1 MIGSR
6 ERVPFA
12 AAELGVPDARGAGC
26 GRAEYTGVSAFHERT
41 AVTRS
46 PAEARR
52 AITSLTSRAAAL
64 VAFFAIFAAAL
75 LAAVCLAASASA
87 STNPSTAEIGAKLQD
102 AAAARGI
109 PPEILYAIAFQE
121 SAWRQFDANGDPLIG
136 FDGLGIGIMQVT
148 SYVAYDLDVERL
160 KADIDYNIASGA
172 DILLE
177 KRTWTPVIGDG
188 DTRCYETWF
197 YAAWAYNGW
206 TADNPYPYQVW
217 RHVADGPEG
226 WWTGVPVTAVPKAS
240 LVNGLGV
247 TTPTPQPAHYW
258 SPTPLPKPTLSAP
271 RAPARVKAGVRFTVS
286 GTLAPRH
293 AVGARSVEVRCYRT
307 GGGGW
312 ILKKTV
318 LSTNSDAGELTTWTT
333 QLGLAQ
339 TGRWKLVAHALADA
353 DHAAASS
360 GPAYVTVR

>member
-1 MIGSR
+1 MTR
-6 ERVPFA
+6 NP
-12 AAELGVPDARGAGC
+12 AG
-26 GRAEYTGVSAFHERT
+26 
-41 AVTRS
+41 
-46 PAEARR
+46 ARR
-52 AITSLTSRAAAL
+52 AITSLASGAAAL
-64 VAFFAIFAAAL
+64 VAFFAILAAAL
-75 LAAVCLAASASA
+75 LASVCLAAAASV
-87 STNPSTAEIGAKLQD
+87 SSNPSTAEIRAKLQD
-102 AAAARGI
+102 AAVGRGV

-121 SAWRQFDANGDPLIG
+121 STWRQFDANGDPLIG

-160 KADIDYNIASGA
+160 KTDIDYNIASGA

-197 YAAWAYNGW
+197 YAVWAYNGW

-217 RHVADGPEG
+217 KHVADGPEG
-226 WWTGVPVTAVPKAS
+226 WWTGVPVTPVPKSS

-293 AVGARSVEVRCYRT
+293 AAGALRGGPLLPHGRRRMDPQEDGPEHKQRRGRAHGVDGAVRPREDRPLEA
-307 GGGGW
+307 GGPCARRRGPRGRE
-312 ILKKTV
+312 LQ
-318 LSTNSDAGELTTWTT
+318 AGVRH
-333 QLGLAQ
+333 GA
-339 TGRWKLVAHALADA
+339 VAR
-353 DHAAASS
+353 
-360 GPAYVTVR
+360 GKG

>member
-1 MIGSR
+1 MTR
-6 ERVPFA
+6 NP
-12 AAELGVPDARGAGC
+12 AG
-26 GRAEYTGVSAFHERT
+26 
-41 AVTRS
+41 
-46 PAEARR
+46 ARR
-52 AITSLTSRAAAL
+52 AITSLTSGAAAL

-75 LAAVCLAASASA
+75 LASVCLAAAASA
-87 STNPSTAEIGAKLQD
+87 SSNPSTAEIRAKLQD

-109 PPEILYAIAFQE
+109 PPKIIYAIAFQE

-160 KADIDYNIASGA
+160 KTDIDYNIASGA

-188 DTRCYETWF
+188 DARCYETWF
-197 YAAWAYNGW
+197 YAAWAYNSW

-226 WWTGVPVTAVPKAS
+226 WWTGVTVTPVPRSS

-247 TTPTPQPAHYW
+247 TIPTPQPAHYW
-258 SPTPLPKPTLSAP
+258 SPTLLPKPTLSAP
-271 RAPARVKAGVRFTVS
+271 RTPARVKAGVRFTVS
-286 GTLAPRH
+286 GTLAPQH
-293 AVGARSVEVRCYRT
+293 AAGAHSVEVRCYHT

-312 ILKKTV
+312 ILGKTV
-318 LSTNSDAGELTTWTT
+318 LSTNSDVGELTRWTA
-333 QLGLAQ
+333 QFGL
-339 TGRWKLVAHALADA
+339 TKIGRWKLVACALADA

-360 GPAYVTVR
+360 KPAYVTVR

>member
-1 MIGSR
+1 VDR
-6 ERVPFA
+6 N
-12 AAELGVPDARGAGC
+12 
-26 GRAEYTGVSAFHERT
+26 
-41 AVTRS
+41 

-52 AITSLTSRAAAL
+52 AIASLTSGAATL
-64 VAFFAIFAAAL
+64 VAFFAILAAAFL
-75 LAAVCLAASASA
+75 ASACLAAAASASP
-87 STNPSTAEIGAKLQD
+87 NPSTAEIRAKLR
-102 AAAARGI
+102 AAAIARGI

-121 SAWRQFDANGDPLIG
+121 STWRQFDANGDPLIG

-160 KADIDYNIASGA
+160 KTDIGYNIAAGA

-197 YAAWAYNGW
+197 YAVWAYNSW

-217 RHVADGPEG
+217 KHVADGPEG
-226 WWTGVPVTAVPKAS
+226 WWTGAPVTTVPKSS

-247 TTPTPQPAHYW
+247 TIPTPQPAHYW

-271 RAPARVKAGVRFTVS
+271 RAPARVKAGARFTVS
-286 GTLAPRH
+286 GTLAPQH
-293 AVGARSVEVRCYRT
+293 AAGAHSVEVRCYRT

-318 LSTNSDAGELTTWTT
+318 LSTNGDAGELTTWTA
-333 QLGLAQ
+333 QFGLAKI
-339 TGRWKLVAHALADA
+339 GRWKLVAHAPADV

-360 GPAYVTVR
+360 KPAYVTVR

>member
-1 MIGSR
+1 M
-6 ERVPFA
+6 
-12 AAELGVPDARGAGC
+12 
-26 GRAEYTGVSAFHERT
+26 
-41 AVTRS
+41 TRS
-46 PAEARR
+46 PAEARG
-52 AITSLTSRAAAL
+52 AITSLTSGAAAL

-160 KADIDYNIASGA
+160 KADIDYNIAAGA

-271 RAPARVKAGVRFTVS
+271 RAPSVVVAGAPFAVTGTLSPAHPAGAHSVEILCYRAAGSAWVLEKTIPATNEDAAGATRYVARVALGKAGRWR
-286 GTLAPRH
+286 LRAYAP
-293 AVGARSVEVRCYRT
+293 
-307 GGGGW
+307 
-312 ILKKTV
+312 
-318 LSTNSDAGELTTWTT
+318 
-333 QLGLAQ
+333 
-339 TGRWKLVAHALADA
+339 ADA

-360 GPAYVTVR
+360 AARNVTVR